1 MIEYNTKDFANW
13 VLQKLLANPTD
24 KDLDKEFSS
33 EMIKN
38 GKDSYTAYVK
48 DKNTNDCH
56 YKIIV
61 QSMKA

>member
-1 MIEYNTKDFANW
+1 MIEYNTKSFADW
-13 VLQKLLANPTD
+13 VLQKLLDNPTD
-24 KDLDKEFSS
+24 KDLDKEFSN

-38 GKDSYTAYVK
+38 GEGSYAVYVK